1 VLLSWAACRQS
12 ATAIKA
18 GIAVSTALQNCTAEG
33 PGAIGADVQG
43 GETQL
48 NEHQSTKI
56 DKTGVAKPMSIAS
69 ETLQSEQARAQLKAL
84 ADPLRLRVIEAL
96 GGGERC
102 VCDLTTDLGLA
113 QSKLSF
119 HLKVLK
125 EAGLLAD
132 RQEGRWIYYRLRP
145 EAIEQ
150 LRAWLAML
158 GAQCSKPATPCP

>member
-1 VLLSWAACRQS
+1 MAF
-12 ATAIKA
+12 
-18 GIAVSTALQNCTAEG
+18 
-33 PGAIGADVQG
+33 PGA
-43 GETQL
+43 
-48 NEHQSTKI
+48 
-56 DKTGVAKPMSIAS
+56 VASPTIKSD
-69 ETLQSEQARAQLKAL
+69 QARALLKAL
-84 ADPLRLRVIEAL
+84 AEPLRLRVIEAL

-145 EAIEQ
+145 EAIEA
-150 LRAWLAML
+150 LRGWLAEL
-158 GAQCSKPATPCP
+158 GDQCGKPAATCK